1 MENLHILKTSYL
13 GATNT
18 RGARVKIYSERF
30 RQSVVIPYN
39 YRFNNA
45 LDIAINWLQS
55 KGFEIIGKGEGKES
69 MYIISTTFEPLKK

>member
-30 RQSVVIPYN
+30 RQSVIISYTYEN
-39 YRFNNA
+39 RA
-45 LDIAINWLQS
+45 QDMAINWLQE
-55 KGFEIIGKGEGKES
+55 KGFEIIGKGEGQNN
-69 MYIISTTFEPLKK
+69 MYIISSTFEPLKK